1 VAHVDGDGYRV
12 YEHPGGREDGGTVK
26 NVHFINNTVTDSSH
40 ENGGGLRVNHGSAS
54 GIVMRN
60 KIAWNNVD
68 YDIRPGAG
76 THTES
81 NLCGDSLCEIQEL
94 PQFIDPQ
101 NDDFRL
107 AATSPAIDVGLF
119 LGAPAFDI
127 TGVAR
132 PQGAAPDLGAAE
144 FLPPGSGD
152 PGPDSDFA
160 PDSTA
165 IPDSETSSRVTE
177 VNTSGG
183 CSLSVSPVTPIQAG
197 EWWLLFGF
205 LSWLGWWRRRWIGLQ
220 PG

>member
-1 VAHVDGDGYRV
+1 M
-12 YEHPGGREDGGTVK
+12 K
-26 NVHFINNTVTDSSH
+26 NVHFINNTVTGSGH

-81 NLCGDSLCEIQEL
+81 NLCGDSLCEIQES

-119 LGAPAFDI
+119 WGRLHSISPESPGRRVLAPTWGLLNFCL
-127 TGVAR
+127 
-132 PQGAAPDLGAAE
+132 QAAVTRDLI
-144 FLPPGSGD
+144 L
-152 PGPDSDFA
+152 
-160 PDSTA
+160 T
-165 IPDSETSSRVTE
+165 
-177 VNTSGG
+177 
-183 CSLSVSPVTPIQAG
+183 L
-197 EWWLLFGF
+197 
-205 LSWLGWWRRRWIGLQ
+205 RRILQ
-220 PG
+220 PSRILKLAAG